1 MFRTY
6 DPHEDR
12 LVAVKAFKL
21 DVPPQTVVRLADAL
35 RRLVDRPAIPG
46 APIRVLDAGL
56 EGTRAFLAMEYAP
69 GESIDVAWRQQLP
82 VPIERALPVLSL
94 VADALDAGWAQG
106 IGHGALHP
114 RDLFVI
120 SGADEI
126 RLTGLGIVQAIES
139 IGEKAPVRRPYAA
152 PERVALQPWG
162 PAADVY
168 SLGVIAHELLAGRR
182 PSGADQDGILAPG
195 LSPEARV
202 RVRRVLASA
211 LADRPED
218 RFASASALVAAL
230 GAAARGE
237 LVDLPVP
244 RVAVSAPPVEI
255 APVDADGPAD
265 LAEFAPESPSDAPEP
280 ESPRPDPPQSE
291 AVVVEAAEA
300 AEALRPDVSADAE
313 APRPADAAL
322 ESVTRAVITA
332 RPSGAA
338 RLRAARFAQCL
349 SSRFGTRTR
358 SSRPRPGHR
367 FRGPPCWRPR
377 WPGSSS
383 AALPDI
389 A

>member
-1 MFRTY
+1 MRC
-6 DPHEDR
+6 
-12 LVAVKAFKL
+12 
-21 DVPPQTVVRLADAL
+21 
-35 RRLVDRPAIPG
+35 
-46 APIRVLDAGL
+46 IR
-56 EGTRAFLAMEYAP
+56 EI
-69 GESIDVAWRQQLP
+69 S
-82 VPIERALPVLSL
+82 SS
-94 VADALDAGWAQG
+94 
-106 IGHGALHP
+106 
-114 RDLFVI
+114 I

-162 PAADVY
+162 LAADVY

-218 RFASASALVAAL
+218 RFASASAFVAAL

-265 LAEFAPESPSDAPEP
+265 LAEFAPESP
-280 ESPRPDPPQSE
+280 Q
-291 AVVVEAAEA
+291 
-300 AEALRPDVSADAE
+300 
-313 APRPADAAL
+313 
-322 ESVTRAVITA
+322 
-332 RPSGAA
+332 
-338 RLRAARFAQCL
+338 
-349 SSRFGTRTR
+349 
-358 SSRPRPGHR
+358 
-367 FRGPPCWRPR
+367 
-377 WPGSSS
+377 
-383 AALPDI
+383 
-389 A
+389 